1 MNRFGTYENRGDTV
15 TVNESEMTLII
26 RAYAFAAWK
35 HRGQKRKGGRGEPYI
50 NHCID
55 VTERLWVTG
64 GVREINII
72 AAAIL
77 HDTVEDTD
85 ATSEEL
91 AREFGDTIAR
101 IVMEVTDD
109 TSKPSTERKRL
120 QVEHAHELST
130 EARHL
135 KIADKLSNVHDIIA
149 SPPRGWSVKR
159 CTQYVQWAEE
169 VIGVIRGT
177 NKALEAAFDET
188 AVLAREKLRDGGV
201 CDDAV

>member
-1 MNRFGTYENRGDTV
+1 M
-15 TVNESEMTLII
+15 TVNESEMTLVI

-64 GVREINII
+64 GVRDINII
-72 AAAIL
+72 TAAIL

-85 ATSEEL
+85 ATRDEI
-91 AREFGDTIAR
+91 AHEFGDTVAR

-109 TSKPSTERKRL
+109 TTKPSIERKRL
-120 QVEHAHELST
+120 QVEHANELSI

-149 SPPRGWSVKR
+149 SPPRGWTVNR
-159 CTQYVQWAEE
+159 CQQYVQWAED
-169 VIGVIRGT
+169 VIGEIRGT
-177 NKALEAAFDET
+177 NSALENDFDET
-188 AVLAREKLRDGGV
+188 AAKAREKLRDRNM
-201 CDDAV
+201 CDESE